1 MSHYYAKFKGK
12 PCVGTDAS
20 TPLMIFDLITLP
32 KGHQFDPRVN
42 ILLAFCS
49 THICNPRQCDM
60 PHDHV
65 RKKNVSP
72 WAPLAPQFLPIEH
85 KLRIRTKKN
94 VQYVSY
100 L

>member
-1 MSHYYAKFKGK
+1 
-12 PCVGTDAS
+12 
-20 TPLMIFDLITLP
+20 MIFDIMASP

-65 RKKNVSP
+65 RKKVSL
-72 WAPLAPQFLPIEH
+72 WAPLAPQFPPLEH
-85 KLRIRTKKN
+85 KRRIRTKIPFN
-94 VQYVSY
+94 MFHTRGVQYVMKTAQY
-100 L
+100 IPKFYI